1 MNAHTRISSKGQVV
15 IPKAVRD
22 RMGLRAGTGF
32 EIVEQ
37 GRNLL
42 LRTVT
47 PDPDPLDWEEF
58 CAIVPRYTGKPK
70 TIEEISSVPEEAL
83 RANYM
88 KKYP

>member
-22 RMGLRAGTGF
+22 RMGIRPGTGF
-32 EIVEQ
+32 EIVQQ
-37 GRNLL
+37 GRDLL

-47 PDPDPLDWEEF
+47 AEAQPLDWDAF

-70 TIEEISSVPEEAL
+70 TISEISNIPDKILNAHY
-83 RANYM
+83 R
-88 KKYP
+88 KYPV